1 MDAAALFEANLDV
14 IDRAI
19 SCVCRRARM
28 QGADA
33 EDFAS
38 AARLALIEN
47 DYAILRSFAGRSS
60 FATFVGV
67 IVQRFFADELTKVRG
82 RWHASREAERLGQA
96 GIVLEQLVRR
106 DHRSI
111 DDALPI
117 VRAIDPTL
125 TREQLLEMEARLP
138 PRTARPRQVPL
149 DDTELHA
156 AAPEHAESRAMAM
169 HIDRVSSRTVHAI
182 RDELAAMPV
191 EDRMILRL
199 RFGSSMAI
207 NEISVMLRLPQRPLY
222 RRLDALLQRLR
233 RALTAAGIE
242 GRDVADLIGP
252 ASREMNFGLD
262 GEGAAVWQGNRHEAG
277 I

>member
-1 MDAAALFEANLDV
+1 MDPSELFEANLDV

-38 AARLALIEN
+38 AAKLALIEN

-67 IVQRFFADELTKVRG
+67 IVQRFFSDELTRLRG
-82 RWHASREAERLGQA
+82 RWHASREAERLGEA
-96 GIVLEQLVRR
+96 GIVLEQIVRR

-138 PRTARPRQVPL
+138 PRPPRPRQVPL
-149 DDTELHA
+149 DDELHVA
-156 AAPEHAESRAMAM
+156 AGERAENHALAM
-169 HIDRVSSRTVHAI
+169 HIDRVSSRTVRVI

-207 NEISVMLRLPQRPLY
+207 NEISMMLRLPQRPLY
-222 RRLDALLQRLR
+222 RRLESLLQRLR
-233 RALTAAGIE
+233 RALAAAGIE
-242 GRDVADLIGP
+242 GRDVADLIGS

-262 GEGAAVWQGNRHEAG
+262 GEGAPVWQSNTHEAG